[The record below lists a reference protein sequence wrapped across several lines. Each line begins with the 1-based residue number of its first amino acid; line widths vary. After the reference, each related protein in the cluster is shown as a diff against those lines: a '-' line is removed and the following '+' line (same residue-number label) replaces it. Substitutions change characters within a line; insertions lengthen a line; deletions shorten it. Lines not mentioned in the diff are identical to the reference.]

1 MDRFH
6 SGIEGSFE
14 PAARVLTTV
23 VSRSSERIVFD
34 AGNKSVAAPEL
45 TTIDGHHLANIRF
58 DEEHGIFAA
67 PVDGTLAVGDVAR
80 LLPGYAPS
88 TVNMYDAYHVVE
100 DGVVVDI
107 WPVIPRGPG
116 HHGLAVAD

>member
-6 SGIEGSFE
+6 SGIEGGFE
-14 PAARVLTTV
+14 PAAQVLTTV
-23 VSRSSERIVFD
+23 ISRSPERIVFD
-34 AGNKSVAAPEL
+34 AGNKSVAAPDL
-45 TTIDGHHLANIRF
+45 TAIAGHDLENIRF

-67 PVDGTLAVGDVAR
+67 PADESLVVGDMAR